1 MQNIDQIYLYMK
13 EEIERQAANEENAIL
28 EEVKALEEE
37 AYSSMKKEAE
47 RDADLKLKQ
56 EVEEMSSQAA
66 SEISEIHTDRTKKL
80 IKKRDEYVNKVFNEA
95 KEELIEFSKSNEYMP
110 FMKAKI
116 EKVADTFKDTDAI
129 LYIKEDDLSLKDEL
143 LKALGYDIEVKASDD
158 IEIGGIMIEDLKN
171 ALIVDETLDFAL
183 KNQKEWFNKNSGL
196 IIR

>member
-13 EEIERQAANEENAIL
+13 EEIERQAKNEENAIL

-37 AYSSMKKEAE
+37 AYTSMKKEAK

-56 EVEEMSSQAA
+56 EEEEINSQAA

-80 IKKRDEYVNKVFNEA
+80 INKRDEYVKAVFDEA
-95 KEELIEFSKSNEYMP
+95 KKELIEFSQSDEYIT
-110 FMKAKI
+110 FMKAKTS
-116 EKVADTFKDTDAI
+116 KVADTFKDTDAI
-129 LYIKEDDLSLKDEL
+129 LYLKEDDLSLKDEL
-143 LKALGYDIEVKASDD
+143 LKTLGYEIEVKVSKD
-158 IEIGGIMIEDLKN
+158 IKIGGIMIEDLKN

-183 KNQKEWFNKNSGL
+183 NNQKEWFNKNSGL